1 MKSVYV
7 KSVRYI
13 DFGIEIIKMIK
24 IFKFKVGEHVRIT
37 KYKNIFA
44 KRYFPNLREIED
56 LNGEEIVGAF
66 YKKELQKSRQTEFR
80 VEKVIETKDDK
91 PYIKWIILLT
101 VALMKNIFLY
111 KITYFIWNRLYSS

>member
-1 MKSVYV
+1 M
-7 KSVRYI
+7 
-13 DFGIEIIKMIK
+13 
-24 IFKFKVGEHVRIT
+24 
-37 KYKNIFA
+37 
-44 KRYFPNLREIED
+44 REIED

-91 PYIKWIILLT
+91 LYIKWIILLT

-111 KITYFIWNRLYSS
+111 KITYFIWNELYSS